1 MDLKPFQTPAP
12 HITRADRPA
21 ANLAADMQALVARQ
35 RAQAAVEESTARLRW
50 LLAHPAPSRP
60 ATAGELAEQR
70 HLLYD
75 ADPDS
80 TIPAFRYPT
89 AQEAS

>member
-1 MDLKPFQTPAP
+1 VKAFQTPAP
-12 HITRADRPA
+12 KPADADVP
-21 ANLAADMQALVARQ
+21 LATVQQLVARQ
-35 RAQAAVEESTARLRW
+35 RAQAAVEESATKLRW